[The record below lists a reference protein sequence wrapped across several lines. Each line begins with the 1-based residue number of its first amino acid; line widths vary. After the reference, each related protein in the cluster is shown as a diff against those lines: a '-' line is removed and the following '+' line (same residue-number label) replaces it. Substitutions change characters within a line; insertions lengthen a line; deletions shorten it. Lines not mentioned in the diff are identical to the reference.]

1 MAAEGRIV
9 NFNNGEGVVRAIVM
23 RELSGGKVYVAA
35 PERGSGHFVLEKGQ
49 AADDG
54 SYAGIPARAPRD
66 YDEGGGGGL
75 TYHELAD
82 EENA

>member
-1 MAAEGRIV
+1 MAEGRIV
-9 NFNNGEGVVRAIVM
+9 NFNNGEGIVRSIVM
-23 RELSGGKVYVAA
+23 RELQGRRTYVAA

-49 AADDG
+49 QAEDG
-54 SYAGIPARAPRD
+54 SYPGIPYRAPRD

-75 TYHELAD
+75 TYHDLAD